1 MNKLVEPKKPYKPSK
16 PSLPSPPSEYDYI
29 RNSFEANSN
38 DIYNLLDIC
47 EKLNV
52 DLITLDPKKLIFEFE
67 NYSDYDY
74 SESRLTVS
82 YDENIKVKK
91 SQYVI
96 DYENKNYQKALKAH
110 SKKVKTYEAKLE
122 KYNNDIKVYNVNKKE
137 YDKQM
142 EEADMAR
149 KIEMFNKLKKE
160 LKM

>member
-1 MNKLVEPKKPYKPSK
+1 MKKLVEPKKPYKPSK
-16 PSLPSPPSEYDYI
+16 PSLPSPPDEYDYMK
-29 RNSFEANSN
+29 NSFQMESYTV
-38 DIYNLLDIC
+38 YNLLDIC

-52 DLITLDPKKLIFEFE
+52 DLITLDPKELTFELE
-67 NYSDYDY
+67 RYSDYD
-74 SESRLTVS
+74 SSDATVIVTH
-82 YDENIKVKK
+82 DTKLKIAK

-110 SKKVKTYEAKLE
+110 NKKVKTYEAKLE

-137 YDKQM
+137 YDRQM